1 VQIENPYEKQH
12 RFLKAVRLVD
22 ALEELRIPVNTAQK
36 FTQQAKLAIA
46 ANSDVGPP
54 SELTWDT
61 VVDLY
66 RKRVN
71 IPFQKRAMTQD
82 TGSAFTQLQ

>member
-22 ALEELRIPVNTAQK
+22 ALEELRIPVNTAER
-36 FTQQAKLAIA
+36 FTNQARLAVA
-46 ANSDVGPP
+46 ANCDVGPP
-54 SELTWDT
+54 SDITWET

-71 IPFQKRAMTQD
+71 VPFQKRAMTQD
-82 TGSAFTQLQ
+82 TGSVFTQLP